1 MTILALDQA
10 SRTSGYAVFCEDQLI
25 DSGKFTYEDTDLAE
39 RLVKIRKKVE
49 TLIDYFHIEKI
60 ILEDIQLQ
68 NNVGSNVVTYKALAE
83 VIGVLTELAAERK
96 LPYKLVSS
104 SSWKSS
110 LQIKG
115 KTRPEQK
122 RNAQQYVI
130 NTYGKKVTQ
139 DESDAICIGSHYTKL
154 NKSAFNWD

>member
-10 SRTSGYAVFCEDQLI
+10 SRTSGYAVFCKDQLI
-25 DSGKFTYEDTDLAE
+25 DSGKFTYEDADLAE

-96 LPYKLVSS
+96 LPYELVSS

>member
-1 MTILALDQA
+1 MTILALDQ
-10 SRTSGYAVFCEDQLI
+10 SSITSGYSIFCDNQLI
-25 DSGKFTYEDTDLAE
+25 ESGTFTFNSTILSK
-39 RLVKIRKKVE
+39 RLLKIREQIKQ
-49 TLIDYFHIEKI
+49 LINSYCIEYV

-96 LPYKLVSS
+96 LPYELVSS

-139 DESDAICIGSHYTKL
+139 DESDAFCIGSHYTKL

>member
-1 MTILALDQA
+1 MYLVGQKKNK
-10 SRTSGYAVFCEDQLI
+10 ELI
-25 DSGKFTYEDTDLAE
+25 DSGKFTYEDADLAE

-96 LPYKLVSS
+96 LPYELVSS

>member
-25 DSGKFTYEDTDLAE
+25 DSGKFTYEDADLAE

-96 LPYKLVSS
+96 LPYELVSS
-104 SSWKSS
+104 SSWKSLIMD
-110 LQIKG
+110 LQSSFKYLYLYLCALFLI
-115 KTRPEQK
+115 QF
-122 RNAQQYVI
+122 
-130 NTYGKKVTQ
+130 
-139 DESDAICIGSHYTKL
+139 TKSCKL
-154 NKSAFNWD
+154 CNYNV